1 MGVLLRWRM
10 DGKTASLYK
19 IRIGRKTGSNRIETL
34 ILSFSLLYSGYDHQV
49 PNPAQPGYFY
59 SLAKY
64 KCDEGYESPILRM
77 FCSDGEWMGK
87 QPQCTKLE
95 LEEKQDQTGSN
106 RCTTEE
112 AAKCQHICVKTEDNK
127 QPVCHCTDGY
137 ISSSGQCT
145 DIDECLFGNG
155 GCDQICVNKPGKV
168 QRAEL
173 TCDVIK

>member
-1 MGVLLRWRM
+1 M

-155 GCDQICVNKPGKV
+155 GCDQICVNKPGTIQDLRMV
-168 QRAEL
+168 
-173 TCDVIK
+173 